1 MNKILEIGEEG
12 LKLIKEFESFESN
25 PYVDPGTGGEPI
37 TIGFG
42 TTRYFDTKK
51 KVTLEDKAISI
62 QQADRLIRGE
72 IKSLFAP
79 LVDKLC
85 RDDLNQN
92 EFDAVCSFVYNAGAT
107 YRGKDG
113 KNHYYN
119 IFNNINNYMIKEDLI
134 EYWKNLAI
142 TGGGK
147 KLKGLAKRRKKEVEL
162 FFKK

>member
-1 MNKILEIGEEG
+1 MKITNIGQKGVE
-12 LKLIKEFESFESN
+12 LIAFFESFKSK
-25 PYVDPGTGGEPI
+25 PYVCPAGVI
-37 TIGFG
+37 TIGEG

-51 KVTLEDKAISI
+51 RVSLSDKSITKEEARRLLKGDIETLY
-62 QQADRLIRGE
+62 
-72 IKSLFAP
+72 AP

-85 RDDLNQN
+85 RDDLTQN

-119 IFNNINNYMIKEDLI
+119 LFEHINNKLSKEEMIK
-134 EYWKNLAI
+134 YWTSLAI

-147 KLKGLAKRRKKEVEL
+147 KLNGLINRRKKEVEL
-162 FFKK
+162 YFTK

>member
-1 MNKILEIGEEG
+1 MKITNIGEKGIE
-12 LKLIKEFESFESN
+12 LIASLESFESK
-25 PYVDPGTGGEPI
+25 PYICPAGVI
-37 TIGFG
+37 TIGEG

-51 KVTLEDKAISI
+51 RVKLQDTPISKAE
-62 QQADRLIRGE
+62 ARRLLIGDIE
-72 IKSLFAP
+72 TIYAP

-119 IFNNINNYMIKEDLI
+119 IFENINNKMNEKDLI
-134 EYWKNLAI
+134 NYWENCAI

-147 KLKGLAKRRKKEVEL
+147 KLNGLVKRRKLEAKL
-162 FFKK
+162 YFTK

>member
-1 MNKILEIGEEG
+1 MKITNIGEKGIE
-12 LKLIKEFESFESN
+12 LIASLESFESK
-25 PYVDPGTGGEPI
+25 PYICPAGVI
-37 TIGFG
+37 TIGEG

-51 KVTLEDKAISI
+51 RVKLQDTPISKAE
-62 QQADRLIRGE
+62 ARRLLIGDIE
-72 IKSLFAP
+72 TIYAP

-119 IFNNINNYMIKEDLI
+119 IFENINNKMNEKDLI
-134 EYWKNLAI
+134 NYWENCAI
-142 TGGGK
+142 TGDGK
-147 KLKGLAKRRKKEVEL
+147 KLNGLVKRRKLEAKL
-162 FFKK
+162 YFTK

>member
-1 MNKILEIGEEG
+1 MKITNIGEKGIE
-12 LKLIKEFESFESN
+12 LIASLESFESK
-25 PYVDPGTGGEPI
+25 PYICPAGVI
-37 TIGFG
+37 TIGEG

-51 KVTLEDKAISI
+51 RVKLQDTPISKAE
-62 QQADRLIRGE
+62 ARRLLIGDIE
-72 IKSLFAP
+72 TIYAP

-119 IFNNINNYMIKEDLI
+119 IFENINNKMNEKDLI
-134 EYWKNLAI
+134 NYWENCAI
-142 TGGGK
+142 TGNGK
-147 KLKGLAKRRKKEVEL
+147 KLNGLFKRRKLEAKL
-162 FFKK
+162 YFTK

>member
-1 MNKILEIGEEG
+1 MKITNIGEKGIE
-12 LKLIKEFESFESN
+12 LIASLESFKSK
-25 PYVDPGTGGEPI
+25 PYICPAGVI
-37 TIGFG
+37 TIGEG

-51 KVTLEDKAISI
+51 RVKLQDTPISKAE
-62 QQADRLIRGE
+62 ARRLLIGDIE
-72 IKSLFAP
+72 TIYAP

-119 IFNNINNYMIKEDLI
+119 IFENINNKMNEKDLI
-134 EYWKNLAI
+134 NYWENCAI

-147 KLKGLAKRRKKEVEL
+147 KLNGLVKRRKLEAKL
-162 FFKK
+162 YFTK

>member
-1 MNKILEIGEEG
+1 MSKIINIGSEG
-12 LKLIKEFESFESN
+12 LKLIKFYESFSSK
-25 PYVDPGTGGEPI
+25 PYICPSGIP

-42 TTRYFDTKK
+42 TTRYFDK
-51 KVTLEDKAISI
+51 KVKVTIKDKPITEAE
-62 QQADRLIRGE
+62 ADRLIKGD
-72 IKSLFAP
+72 ITNIYAP

-85 RDDLNQN
+85 RDDLTQN

-119 IFNNINNYMIKEDLI
+119 LFDLVNRKVSKI
-134 EYWKNLAI
+134 ELEKYWKKLAI

-147 KLKGLAKRRKKEVEL
+147 ELPGLVKRRAKEVEL
-162 FFKK
+162 FFRK

>member
-1 MNKILEIGEEG
+1 MKITNIGEKGIE
-12 LKLIKEFESFESN
+12 LIASLESFKSK
-25 PYVDPGTGGEPI
+25 PYICPAGVI
-37 TIGFG
+37 TIGEG

-51 KVTLEDKAISI
+51 RVKLQDTPISKAE
-62 QQADRLIRGE
+62 ARRLLIGDIE
-72 IKSLFAP
+72 TIYAP

-119 IFNNINNYMIKEDLI
+119 IFENINNKMNEKDLI
-134 EYWKNLAI
+134 NYWENCAI
-142 TGGGK
+142 TGDGK
-147 KLKGLAKRRKKEVEL
+147 KLNGLVKRRKLEAKL
-162 FFKK
+162 YFTK